1 MPLLLIAVL
10 CGNGVELS
18 CIYHSESICTK
29 LQMLIIFSQE
39 NIGANFNLL
48 LSHSAVTAVL
58 RGAGTLSQESDWAEV
73 EVEHFV
79 ICP

>member
-10 CGNGVELS
+10 CGNGVELC

-39 NIGANFNLL
+39 NIG
-48 LSHSAVTAVL
+48 VL
-58 RGAGTLSQESDWAEV
+58 TLTCCCHCCPSGAGTLSQESDWAEA
-73 EVEHFV
+73 EVEQFI